1 MNRRLIGTLVL
12 SGLLFFLLI
21 SSMNVARAVPL
32 QQETE
37 QADDTAETA
46 EATTGVDATE
56 LLTDTEEGQPLAE
69 PLQITIRQRLPI
81 SIDLGQLGLTSEG
94 VTITGALP
102 LELELTI
109 DFRVTDTLTSTV
121 PSTLTLINAGDVLT
135 RLPITMTLG
144 NVTDTLVVVIPQL
157 VLQESEG
164 LTTTETLT
172 ESEEITSTP
181 EVTVTL
187 PITAEVEP
195 EQVPEISATP
205 TVTSV
210 EDVTTTETVTP
221 GQTPGLTPGQTPVA
235 TPTAAGQEI
244 APTSRVTANLRS
256 GPATTF
262 DLVGTASPGQELEI
276 VAISNDAEWYL
287 LSSGQWIFA
296 ELVDDPPSDVPI
308 ATQDLIDE
316 VIAQATAEAETQT
329 TPVATSVPQP
339 TRTPAATSTPQP
351 TATTAVEEDPGA
363 EGPPPTA
370 NVDANLRAG
379 PGTQFDIIGGTITG
393 QELDIVGQNSAGD
406 WYLLSN
412 GGWIAATLVNDP
424 PSAAPV
430 VADDAS
436 PLLDGGQ
443 PGLILVPTPA
453 RMAGARLRRRRKLR
467 TRRFYWA

>member
-144 NVTDTLVVVIPQL
+144 DVTDTLVVVIPQL

-221 GQTPGLTPGQTPVA
+221 GQTWV
-235 TPTAAGQEI
+235 
-244 APTSRVTANLRS
+244 NS
-256 GPATTF
+256 GT
-262 DLVGTASPGQELEI
+262 
-276 VAISNDAEWYL
+276 N
-287 LSSGQWIFA
+287 SG
-296 ELVDDPPSDVPI
+296 S
-308 ATQDLIDE
+308 
-316 VIAQATAEAETQT
+316 
-329 TPVATSVPQP
+329 
-339 TRTPAATSTPQP
+339 
-351 TATTAVEEDPGA
+351 
-363 EGPPPTA
+363 
-370 NVDANLRAG
+370 DANRRRAGDCAYIARDGQFALRACNDIR
-379 PGTQFDIIGGTITG
+379 PGWYCISGSGT
-393 QELDIVGQNSAGD
+393 GD
-406 WYLLSN
+406 CS
-412 GGWIAATLVNDP
+412 DF
-424 PSAAPV
+424 
-430 VADDAS
+430 
-436 PLLDGGQ
+436 Q
-443 PGLILVPTPA
+443 
-453 RMAGARLRRRRKLR
+453 RC
-467 TRRFYWA
+467 